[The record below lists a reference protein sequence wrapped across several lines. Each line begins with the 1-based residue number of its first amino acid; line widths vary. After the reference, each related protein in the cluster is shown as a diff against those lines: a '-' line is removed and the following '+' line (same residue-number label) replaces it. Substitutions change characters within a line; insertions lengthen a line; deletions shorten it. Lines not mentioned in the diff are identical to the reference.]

1 MSLARM
7 GFQTIP
13 GNPKIFLD
21 QPDRRDLEHL
31 RFIKQQLREG
41 GIETLLFTCD
51 TPSLTL
57 DWGNVDNELMAINF
71 QWEAEQEIE
80 ALRAM
85 RPNSPVLVSEFW
97 SGWFDKWFEEKHN
110 VLSDESFAQILA
122 QIFARNASVNFYM
135 YFTRKY

>member
-1 MSLARM
+1 M
-7 GFQTIP
+7 
-13 GNPKIFLD
+13 
-21 QPDRRDLEHL
+21 
-31 RFIKQQLREG
+31 
-41 GIETLLFTCD
+41 LFTCD

-57 DWGNVDNELMAINF
+57 DWGNIDNELMAINF

-97 SGWFDKWFEEKHN
+97 SGWFDKWFEEQHN
-110 VLSDESFAQILA
+110 VLSDQSFAHILA

-135 YFTRKY
+135 YKYKRKVKIPIEDCSLGTE

>member
-7 GFQTIP
+7 VFLTIQGRP
-13 GNPKIFLD
+13 ILWSGD
-21 QPDRRDLEHL
+21 QPDHRDLEHL
-31 RFIKQQLREG
+31 RFIKQRLREG

-71 QWEAEQEIE
+71 QWEAELEIE
-80 ALRAM
+80 AVRAM

-97 SGWFDKWFEEKHN
+97 SGWFDKWFEDHHN
-110 VLSDESFAQILA
+110 ILSDESFAEILST
-122 QIFARNASVNFYM
+122 IFAQNASVNFYM
-135 YFTRKY
+135 

>member
-1 MSLARM
+1 MEPPRC
-7 GFQTIP
+7 
-13 GNPKIFLD
+13 
-21 QPDRRDLEHL
+21 RDLEHL

-41 GIETLLFTCD
+41 GIETLLITCD

-71 QWEAEQEIE
+71 QWGAEQEMD

-110 VLSDESFAQILA
+110 ILSNESFAEIIA
-122 QIFARNASVNFYM
+122 EIFASNASVNFYM
-135 YFTRKY
+135 YKKFKF

>member
-1 MSLARM
+1 M
-7 GFQTIP
+7 
-13 GNPKIFLD
+13 
-21 QPDRRDLEHL
+21 
-31 RFIKQQLREG
+31 
-41 GIETLLFTCD
+41 LFTCD

-71 QWEAEQEIE
+71 QWGAEEEIE

-110 VLSDESFAQILA
+110 ILSNESFAEILA
-122 QIFARNASVNFYM
+122 QIFASNASVNFYM
-135 YFTRKY
+135 YKKFKFCL